1 MGFCVLI
8 ISVLKEEQ
16 DKQCSFGSEIPKM
29 KLNTQG
35 DSIVS
40 FTYSVY
46 WIEDPISWGTRWD
59 HYLHVYDPQIHWI
72 SIVNSIVI
80 VIILSSIL
88 FGILMRALR
97 KDIARYN
104 AVDGSEENNMEDF
117 GWKLVHA
124 DVFRPPTQR

>member
-1 MGFCVLI
+1 M
-8 ISVLKEEQ
+8 
-16 DKQCSFGSEIPKM
+16 PKM

-124 DVFRPPTQR
+124 DVFRPPSQR